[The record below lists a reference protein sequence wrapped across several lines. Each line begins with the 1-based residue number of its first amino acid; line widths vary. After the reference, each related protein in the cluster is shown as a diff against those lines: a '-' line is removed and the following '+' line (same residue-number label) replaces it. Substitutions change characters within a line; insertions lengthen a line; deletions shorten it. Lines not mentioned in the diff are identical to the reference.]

1 MEVKGELIPAPAVVT
16 CWDRKQRERMV
27 ELQERRRSLQAML
40 SVRLAELRR
49 MCLQEA
55 ELTGTLP
62 ADFPLATGE
71 KPPCVRR
78 RGGASRQ
85 TNRKCRVEEE
95 DGQRVRP
102 KKTLFSGAL
111 RKHNDREHNTQTQH
125 GKTTVHRGCHT
136 DDTVRSESS
145 STSESTGHDNDEFV
159 AQSRPLLVAAGSPVE
174 LFYPSKPRR
183 SSLCN
188 RPEHPEVLQS
198 HRPLLL
204 QPPAPTRS
212 HDSSPSSRPSEGAAL
227 GEVKEAR
234 RSNSSDGFLDR
245 GASPEEEGAVPGL
258 QGALRSR
265 GTNAPPA
272 ANKSLEGGW
281 RASGAER
288 GRGYSDLLLDY
299 VLTKQRQHSQPI
311 TLHQPPQYN
320 GHGAQPPPGAPPTY
334 HIHMGEQR
342 RVKVTRTKSCG
353 PFLPVSQADGHIQP
367 DPHPHLLPPQPSQM
381 GPTQDAHLEDAT
393 RSLHKAL
400 ALEGLRDWYL
410 RNTIGSSHSS
420 QANGKVKGQ
429 AGGALQRRR
438 TTHGVLPQPTY
449 QTEAGP
455 RPVPHC
461 KQGALPHSVTFHGH
475 PLHARSVDSSL
486 YLDSALPHKQ
496 EVSSLREAPVEP
508 TSPGTLV

>member
-1 MEVKGELIPAPAVVT
+1 MEVKGELIPAPVVT

-27 ELQERRRSLQAML
+27 ELQERRRSLQALL

-55 ELTGTLP
+55 ELTGALP
-62 ADFPLATGE
+62 ADFPLASGE

-78 RGGASRQ
+78 RGGGSRQ

-95 DGQRVRP
+95 DGQRVRS

-125 GKTTVHRGCHT
+125 GKMTVHRGCHT

-145 STSESTGHDNDEFV
+145 STSESTGHDNDEFA

-204 QPPAPTRS
+204 QPPPPTRS
-212 HDSSPSSRPSEGAAL
+212 HDSSPCSRPS
-227 GEVKEAR
+227 GEAKEAR
-234 RSNSSDGFLDR
+234 HSNSSDGLLDR
-245 GASPEEEGAVPGL
+245 GAPLEEEGAVPGL

-272 ANKSLEGGW
+272 VNKTSEGAW
-281 RASGAER
+281 RGGGAGR

-320 GHGAQPPPGAPPTY
+320 GHAAQPPSGAPPTY

-353 PFLPVSQADGHIQP
+353 PFLPVTEAHIQP
-367 DPHPHLLPPQPSQM
+367 DPHPHLLPPQPSQL

-410 RNTIGSSHSS
+410 RNTIGSSHSN

-429 AGGALQRRR
+429 TGALQRRR
-438 TTHGVLPQPTY
+438 TTHGVLPQPNY

-455 RPVPHC
+455 RAVPHS
-461 KQGALPHSVTFHGH
+461 KKGALPHSVTFHGH
-475 PLHARSVDSSL
+475 PLHARSADSSL

-496 EVSSLREAPVEP
+496 DTSLREAPAEP
-508 TSPGTLV
+508 ASPGTLV

>member
-1 MEVKGELIPAPAVVT
+1 MDL
-16 CWDRKQRERMV
+16 
-27 ELQERRRSLQAML
+27 LQTLCKIQHCVLQ
-40 SVRLAELRR
+40 SI
-49 MCLQEA
+49 
-55 ELTGTLP
+55 
-62 ADFPLATGE
+62 
-71 KPPCVRR
+71 
-78 RGGASRQ
+78 
-85 TNRKCRVEEE
+85 EE